1 MRFIGRK
8 TELEALGRLW
18 RKEGASF
25 VVCSGRRRIGKST
38 LIEEF
43 AERSG
48 CRFLEIEGLAPDQ
61 RMTDARQRAHFADSL
76 ASQAGLPPLKADS
89 WPEAFGALLSVVKAG
104 GGRRTVVFL
113 DEISW
118 MGGYDPGFAAFL
130 KNAWDTG
137 FSKCGRLVFV
147 VCGSV
152 SAWIAENIL
161 KSKGFV
167 GRVSLD
173 LRVEEM
179 PLADCTAFWG
189 RAAGRVSG
197 GDMLDLLSVTGGV
210 PKYLSEIDPSLSA
223 GENILNLC
231 FLPEG
236 YLFKEFEVLFTD
248 AFTRATDAKRGVL
261 ECLADGPRTA
271 EEIAESIKMVRNG
284 HLTAMLAELREA
296 GFVSADEGLNPDTG
310 KPLRQVRYRLCDNYA
325 RFYLKCVAPR
335 AAAVRK
341 GLYRPA
347 TPEQLPDWNA
357 TMGLQFETLV
367 VNHLRELAPRIG
379 LGRTVATSAAPF
391 WRKATKGRPGV
402 QVDLLVQTKKSF
414 CVVEIKRRERMGAEI
429 EDEVRR
435 KVAALGLPREASVR
449 TALVYAGRLA
459 PSVEEN
465 GWFDYVVPAESLLGR
480 G

>member
-8 TELEALGRLW
+8 TELETLGRLW
-18 RKEGASF
+18 RKAEASF

-43 AERSG
+43 AARSG
-48 CRFLEIEGLAPDQ
+48 CRFLEIEGLAPDK
-61 RMTDARQRAHFADSL
+61 RMTDARQREHFAAEL
-76 ASQAGLPPLKADS
+76 AAQTGRPLPQAGS
-89 WPEAFGALLSVVKAG
+89 WPEAFAALLAAVKAG
-104 GGRRTVVFL
+104 KGKRTVVFL

-137 FSKCGRLVFV
+137 FSKCAGLVFV
-147 VCGSV
+147 ICGSV

-179 PLADCTAFWG
+179 PLADCAAFWG
-189 RAAGRVSG
+189 TAADRVSSA
-197 GDMLDLLSVTGGV
+197 DMLDLLSVTGGV
-210 PKYLSEIDPSLSA
+210 PKYLQEIDPSLPA

-231 FLPEG
+231 FTPEG
-236 YLFKEFEVLFTD
+236 YLFKEFDILFTD
-248 AFTRATDAKRGVL
+248 AFSRATDAKRGVL
-261 ECLADGPRTA
+261 ECLAGGPRTA
-271 EEIAESIKMVRNG
+271 EEIAEAIGGARNG
-284 HLTAMLAELREA
+284 HLTAMLTELREA

-335 AAAVRK
+335 AVAVRK
-341 GLYRPA
+341 GLFRLA
-347 TPEQLPDWNA
+347 APEQIPEWNA
-357 TMGLQFETLV
+357 MLGLQFETLV
-367 VNHLRELAPRIG
+367 VNHLGELAPRLG
-379 LGRTVATSAAPF
+379 LGRALATSAAPY
-391 WRKATKGRPGV
+391 WRKAAKGRPGV
-402 QVDLLVQTKKSF
+402 QVDLLVQTRKSF
-414 CVVEIKRRERMGAEI
+414 CVVEIKRRERIGE
-429 EDEVRR
+429 EVEEEVRR
-435 KVAALGLPREASVR
+435 KVSALGLPRGASVR

-459 PSVEEN
+459 PAVEEN
-465 GWFDYVVPAESLLGR
+465 GWFDFLVPAEALLGR
-480 G
+480 R